1 VVDRRGLFADVGC
14 NRSTRRYVMS
24 ALNKLMTQGL
34 IPPQVHGVLDYPLA
48 AILIAGKA
56 EHPGLE
62 GAVEVAGIGI
72 DDENIRPHLLSPDFF
87 DAERNP
93 QIRFRSTST
102 DGSAEDLRVTGE
114 LEMAGVTGTVE
125 ARGAVRGP
133 VAGPGGGEKLAL
145 ALEATVDRTD
155 YGMNWQMDLPS
166 GGVALA
172 HDVKLL
178 VELELN
184 RA

>member
-1 VVDRRGLFADVGC
+1 MTTATTASAVPVGTWEVDPVHSNASFEVVHSEVSIFRGAV
-14 NRSTRRYVMS
+14 
-24 ALNKLMTQGL
+24 K
-34 IPPQVHGVLDYPLA
+34 PLEGR
-48 AILIAGKA
+48 LVAGDD
-56 EHPGLE
+56 GIRLE

-87 DAERNP
+87 DAEKNP
-93 QIRFRSTST
+93 RIRFRSTEVQ
-102 DGSAEDLRVTGE
+102 GSAEDLRVTGE
-114 LEMAGVTGTVE
+114 LEMAGVTRAVE
-125 ARGAVRGP
+125 ARGTIRGP

-145 ALEATVDRTD
+145 ALETTIDRTEF
-155 YGMNWQMDLPS
+155 GMEWQMDLPS

-172 HDVKLL
+172 NDVRLV

>member
-1 VVDRRGLFADVGC
+1 MTATATDQLVPAGTWEVDPVHSNASFEVVHSDVSIFRGAV
-14 NRSTRRYVMS
+14 
-24 ALNKLMTQGL
+24 K
-34 IPPQVHGVLDYPLA
+34 PLEGR
-48 AILIAGKA
+48 LIAG
-56 EHPGLE
+56 EDGITLE
-62 GAVEVAGIGI
+62 GAVGVVGIGI

-125 ARGAVRGP
+125 VRGAVRGP

-184 RA
+184 RT